1 MPEVPAPGFR
11 DAGNMGNPGA
21 LGYVGNEGSVWSA
34 SANGT
39 YGVWLRFV
47 MNAAQ
52 PSYSNNRAYGFQLR
66 CLSHPQGVLLAVS
79 TLRQPLP

>member
-34 SANGT
+34 ATNGT
-39 YGVWLRFV
+39 NGVYLRFV
-47 MNAAQ
+47 VNAAQ
-52 PSYSNNRAYGFQLR
+52 PSYSSNRANGFPLR
-66 CLSHPQGVLLAVS
+66 CLSEFIVHSAGHS
-79 TLRQPLP
+79 